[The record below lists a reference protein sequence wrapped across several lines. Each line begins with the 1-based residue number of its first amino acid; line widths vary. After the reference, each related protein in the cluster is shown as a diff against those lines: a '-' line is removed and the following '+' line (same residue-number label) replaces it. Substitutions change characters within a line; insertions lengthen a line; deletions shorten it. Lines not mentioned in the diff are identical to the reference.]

1 MDRELEFIAVL
12 PFKPRLKGMALTAE
26 VKKSN
31 HPVTLQI
38 SPENKFDIIPG
49 IKSID
54 TSHMLIVKLTMHITH
69 AGDKASLTK
78 RCQSDKLLWEILGY
92 LNTILFIAKFNDGNT
107 KNTKEIRSVGIIDL
121 LFYQLVVDGETQA
134 MQGNSS
140 FYAENQSLQTSLPHK
155 TSVPSNEWYT
165 LVRASELVER
175 GYNSEG
181 LLIAFSLLDSSV
193 QDHLKKKMATL
204 SSDESGDLLSKV
216 GYDRLRIYLGSFH
229 KALTGVSI
237 IEKGQL
243 AGELKWLNNT
253 RNDAIHNGMNCERS
267 DAIKGINLIIKI
279 MHLLN
284 EFGAEYKLPGA
295 LFET

>member
-1 MDRELEFIAVL
+1 MDRQLEFIAVL
-12 PFKPRLKGMALTAE
+12 PFKPRLKGMVLSAE
-26 VKKSN
+26 VKKSS

-49 IKSID
+49 FKTID
-54 TSHMLIVKLTMHITH
+54 TSHMLVVKLTMHITH
-69 AGDKASLTK
+69 AGDEASLAK
-78 RCQSDKLLWEILGY
+78 RCQSDKLLWEVLGY
-92 LNTILFIAKFNDGNT
+92 LNTILLIAKYIDGNT
-107 KNTKEIRSVGIIDL
+107 KHTKEIRSVGIIDL
-121 LFYQLVVDGETQA
+121 LFYQLVVDGKTHA

-140 FYAENQSLQTSLPHK
+140 FYAENESLQNALSHK
-155 TSVPSNEWYT
+155 PSVPSNEWYT

-193 QDHLKKKMATL
+193 QDYLKKKMEDL
-204 SSDESGDLLSKV
+204 SSDESEDLLSKV
-216 GYDRLRIYLGSFH
+216 AYDRLKIYLGSFH

-243 AGELKWLNNT
+243 ASELKWLNNT
-253 RNDAIHNGMNCERS
+253 RNDAIHNGMNCERP
-267 DAIKGINLIIKI
+267 DAIKAINIIIKI
-279 MHLLN
+279 MQLLN
-284 EFGAEYKLPGA
+284 EFGAEYELPDV

>member
-1 MDRELEFIAVL
+1 M
-12 PFKPRLKGMALTAE
+12 
-26 VKKSN
+26 
-31 HPVTLQI
+31 
-38 SPENKFDIIPG
+38 
-49 IKSID
+49 
-54 TSHMLIVKLTMHITH
+54 
-69 AGDKASLTK
+69 
-78 RCQSDKLLWEILGY
+78 
-92 LNTILFIAKFNDGNT
+92 
-107 KNTKEIRSVGIIDL
+107 
-121 LFYQLVVDGETQA
+121 
-134 MQGNSS
+134 
-140 FYAENQSLQTSLPHK
+140 
-155 TSVPSNEWYT
+155 
-165 LVRASELVER
+165 
-175 GYNSEG
+175 
-181 LLIAFSLLDSSV
+181 LDSSV

-284 EFGAEYKLPGA
+284 EFGAEYKLPDA